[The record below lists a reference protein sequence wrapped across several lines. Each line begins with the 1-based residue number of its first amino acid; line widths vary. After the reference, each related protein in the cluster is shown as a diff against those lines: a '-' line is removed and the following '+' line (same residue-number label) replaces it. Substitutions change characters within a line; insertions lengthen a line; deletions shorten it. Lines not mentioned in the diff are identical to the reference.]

1 MSQVASRAK
10 INSPPL
16 RIMMDTLHKVNSPP
30 HLMCSVL
37 GLSYGN
43 VVEIQRLNTLRVASL
58 QEGYAA
64 SRSHIASNA
73 IKTNCPMAEC
83 MRIAKN
89 LRQSSVL
96 ALNIHNVKCG

>member
-16 RIMMDTLHKVNSPP
+16 WVMMDTLHKVITFYVPSSLFEK
-30 HLMCSVL
+30 HLDAVFIVK
-37 GLSYGN
+37 GELSYF
-43 VVEIQRLNTLRVASL
+43 ASCVLCL

-83 MRIAKN
+83 MRIAKS
-89 LRQSSVL
+89 LRHSL
-96 ALNIHNVKCG
+96 PC